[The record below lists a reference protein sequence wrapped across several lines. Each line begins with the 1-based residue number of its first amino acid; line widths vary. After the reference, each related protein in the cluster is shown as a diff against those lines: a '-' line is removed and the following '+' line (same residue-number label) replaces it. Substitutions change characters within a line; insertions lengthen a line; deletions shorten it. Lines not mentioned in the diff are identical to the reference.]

1 MVQTICTVSLQV
13 YAMICIQI
21 SFDFEEIER
30 SVCLNDNS
38 AWSHVVAPMALV
50 SVLLPQI
57 SAIWSHIWYDGHG
70 DAGPDVATDALLT
83 LILFLI
89 YFQVWFA
96 SIHSWKKT
104 VCNRDMVGVSLHN
117 KLRPGPLESLP
128 GGQSLPHFGSGLK
141 ASDSC
146 IWSKHYVDS
155 QKDSFHQVDF
165 SPLRVFKCPQRV
177 TLVWTLAC
185 TYQRRETDSWV
196 LLPVTV

>member
-13 YAMICIQI
+13 CAMICIQI

-70 DAGPDVATDALLT
+70 DAGPDVATDALLN
-83 LILFLI
+83 LDSVSNLLSGLVCFHPFLE
-89 YFQVWFA
+89 
-96 SIHSWKKT
+96 KT
-104 VCNRDMVGVSLHN
+104 VCNRDMVAVSLHN
-117 KLRPGPLESLP
+117 KLRPGPLESLS

-155 QKDSFHQVDF
+155 QKD
-165 SPLRVFKCPQRV
+165 
-177 TLVWTLAC
+177 W
-185 TYQRRETDSWV
+185 
-196 LLPVTV
+196 